1 MREMKFVEIRVKR
14 FGVFAIVLRI
24 KKDTLTFLRRGNK
37 VNSSVD
43 ARISFTCKPGMVKN
57 NVCFTSEVQALDVN
71 TVTELNK
78 RYPTECGSLLSSSP
92 IVRFQIP
99 NRKFAKPLTFTLPLP
114 PNSTKLKRPQSV
126 APGSLNKDKGEHREQ
141 AARGHCPALDSPQK
155 KMNRRRKCICL
166 YEKTRDRGQYS
177 LTWNYS
183 NPKTRTLL
191 HSI

>member
-1 MREMKFVEIRVKR
+1 MGFFKII
-14 FGVFAIVLRI
+14 GVFH
-24 KKDTLTFLRRGNK
+24 FLFI
-37 VNSSVD
+37 SSVRD
-43 ARISFTCKPGMVKN
+43 EYSNINIKFLQ
-57 NVCFTSEVQALDVN
+57 VQALDVN

-141 AARGHCPALDSPQK
+141 AAARPLSSIGFSTK
-155 KMNRRRKCICL
+155 EGRKITFWFL
-166 YEKTRDRGQYS
+166 IV
-177 LTWNYS
+177 N
-183 NPKTRTLL
+183 LL
-191 HSI
+191 PETYITV